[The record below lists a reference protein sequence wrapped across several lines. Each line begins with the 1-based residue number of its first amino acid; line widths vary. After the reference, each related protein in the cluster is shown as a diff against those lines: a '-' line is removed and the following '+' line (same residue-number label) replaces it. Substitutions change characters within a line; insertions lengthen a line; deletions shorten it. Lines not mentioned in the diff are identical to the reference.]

1 MTRHEKEKEMAT
13 KTDEVLELIKGM
25 TILELRD
32 LNDKIKEEFGVTAM
46 APMAVAAAP
55 AAGGGAAA
63 AVAEEEKTEWNVVLK
78 DFGANKI
85 NVIKAVRE
93 VTTLGLKEA
102 KDLVEA
108 APTNVK
114 EGIEKTEAESIKTKL
129 VEAGATVDVV

>member
-1 MTRHEKEKEMAT
+1 MAT
-13 KTDEVLELIKGM
+13 KAEQVLDLLKEM

-32 LNDKIKEEFGVTAM
+32 LNEKIKEEFGVAAM
-46 APMAVAAAP
+46 APVAVAAGGAP
-55 AAGGGAAA
+55 AAGGAAAGGGAAA
-63 AVAEEEKTEWNVVLK
+63 PAEEEKSEWTVVLK

-108 APTNVK
+108 APATIK
-114 EGIEKTEAESIKTKL
+114 EGIEKAEAESIRAKL
-129 VEAGATVDVV
+129 VEAGATVELQ

>member
-1 MTRHEKEKEMAT
+1 MAT
-13 KTDEVLELIKGM
+13 KAEQVVDLIEGM
-25 TILELRD
+25 SILELKQVTD
-32 LNDKIKEEFGVTAM
+32 LIKDKFGITAM
-46 APMAVAAAP
+46 APVAMAAGGAAP
-55 AAGGGAAA
+55 AAGGGAGAPA
-63 AVAEEEKTEWNVVLK
+63 AEEEKTEWTVLLK

-114 EGIEKTEAESIKTKL
+114 EGVEKAEAESIKAKL
-129 VEAGATVDVV
+129 TEAGATVDVI